1 MRLKWKRFQRWLHS
15 LLPYK
20 VKKKYSPDQVT
31 DQVALVGTWLI
42 LFTVFILGIKLM
54 FSTVKGPVAQ
64 RTLHRKPVSSPKGMP
79 GLDKRLA
86 DRYVP
91 DVDGNF
97 QCLSGDV
104 VPFDQ
109 VNDDFCDCPL
119 DDRASDEPSTGACRL
134 QKFHCDGEAKTVPS
148 SRVNDGICDCC
159 DGSDEWKGLNLINHL
174 SELLQA
180 KLHRYQSPCPNV
192 CDL

>member
-1 MRLKWKRFQRWLHS
+1 MGPMRLKWKRFQRWLHS

-20 VKKKYSPDQVT
+20 VKKKYSPDQIT

-54 FSTVKGPVAQ
+54 FSTVTGPVAQ
-64 RTLHRKPVSSPKGMP
+64 RILHRKPVSSPKGMP

-91 DVDGNF
+91 DVDGNY
-97 QCLSGDV
+97 QCLEGGV

-134 QKFHCDGEAKTVPS
+134 QKFHCDG
-148 SRVNDGICDCC
+148 
-159 DGSDEWKGLNLINHL
+159 
-174 SELLQA
+174 
-180 KLHRYQSPCPNV
+180 
-192 CDL
+192 